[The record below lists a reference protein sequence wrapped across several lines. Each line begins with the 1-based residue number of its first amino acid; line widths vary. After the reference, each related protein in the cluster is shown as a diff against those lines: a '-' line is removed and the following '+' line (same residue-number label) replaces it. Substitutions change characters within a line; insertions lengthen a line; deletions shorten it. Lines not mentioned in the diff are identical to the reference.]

1 MGQGVQ
7 GLTYAVDIVLCI
19 DGTGSMDPVI
29 DMVKAK
35 ALSFHDDLSA
45 EMEKKSKTIDA
56 LRIKVIVFRDYYA
69 GDREPMTES
78 PFFALPA
85 EKDTFKRF
93 VDSIKAEGGGDEP
106 ENGLE
111 AVALAIQSDW
121 VKTSHKS
128 RHIAVIW
135 TDASAHPLDH
145 PWKLAH
151 PGKLPAFYPQDI
163 PENFDALTDLWC
175 GKQANTSPKRI
186 IMYAPDASPWN
197 EISAYW
203 ENAFH
208 YQSQAGNGLADTDYS
223 TILNGIANSV

>member
-1 MGQGVQ
+1 M
-7 GLTYAVDIVLCI
+7 I
-19 DGTGSMDPVI
+19 PVI

-93 VDSIKAEGGGDEP
+93 VDSIKAEGGGGNGG

-111 AVALAIQSDW
+111 ALALAMQSDW

-135 TDASAHPLDH
+135 TDDNGHPLE
-145 PWKLAH
+145 H
-151 PGKLPAFYPQDI
+151 PGKPDSYPRNI

-208 YQSQAGNGLADTDYS
+208 YPSQAGNGLADTDYS